1 MAEINERKKGFQSG
15 KLCQVCYQGI
25 QEGSNHKCSASTK
38 EAVNNLTTSLPK
50 DVQEKLSLEVM
61 RRKIREKDGGIL
73 CASGGI
79 LLSQV
84 SGGKLVPV
92 HLGHLLKQTPVQQL
106 SHQELQ
112 IMANNINI
120 LGA

>member
-1 MAEINERKKGFQSG
+1 M
-15 KLCQVCYQGI
+15 
-25 QEGSNHKCSASTK
+25 
-38 EAVNNLTTSLPK
+38 
-50 DVQEKLSLEVM
+50 QEKLTLEVM

-92 HLGHLLKQTPVQQL
+92 HLGHLLKQTLVQQL
-106 SHQELQ
+106 SHKELQ
-112 IMANNINI
+112 IMANNMNI